1 MFLFYCTRK
10 NTRGPRKMGYAIFA
24 ARKLML
30 TNRLSQIRFRILAL
44 SQQKMTLSQAAGDKQ
59 RAYSMLKNNFDQFGN
74 QYVNIF
80 GKQHSDA
87 LSQLNNK
94 NLSEEQ
100 REFYQ
105 QILQNSFGTMKSITD
120 SIFNQNQYI
129 DLQASYDLKNINNIE
144 NQIDLEMKTLETQ
157 EKAMTAELQEVEKKE
172 DSEIKNSAPKFA

>member
-10 NTRGPRKMGYAIFA
+10 NTRGPRKMGYAIFG

-80 GKQHSDA
+80 GNQQQGA
-87 LSQLNNK
+87 LSILNNPESTK
-94 NLSEEQ
+94 EAKDAAQAL
-100 REFYQ
+100 
-105 QILQNSFGTMKSITD
+105 LTNSFGTMKSITD

>member
-1 MFLFYCTRK
+1 
-10 NTRGPRKMGYAIFA
+10 MGYAIFG

-80 GKQHSDA
+80 GNQQQGA
-87 LSQLNNK
+87 LSILNNPESTK
-94 NLSEEQ
+94 EAKDAAQAL
-100 REFYQ
+100 
-105 QILQNSFGTMKSITD
+105 LTNSFGTMKSITD

-172 DSEIKNSAPKFA
+172 DSEIKNSADRKSVV